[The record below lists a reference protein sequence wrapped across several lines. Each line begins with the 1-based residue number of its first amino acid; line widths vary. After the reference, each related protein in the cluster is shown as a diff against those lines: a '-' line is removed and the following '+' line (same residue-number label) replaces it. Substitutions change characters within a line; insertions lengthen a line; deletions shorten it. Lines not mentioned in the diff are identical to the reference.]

1 MSATLL
7 LTLFLFSSSSAL
19 NLGSILGIPELRSAA
34 TEAPALPEIVE
45 VVRWRQPVC
54 VMPESK
60 QVPSCAFFISKHQ
73 SEYERTSD
81 NALDTKLDA
90 LPKKTLNAGEVRSK
104 ISIDEIEP
112 SSVLQSS
119 EEILERVDA
128 QSTPALEDAV
138 NGRRSQRSFFE
149 GGRANNQLDT
159 TKPPPIFVTKVL
171 NSPTTATLV
180 ARNCWPDIG
189 VPLCEDKVA
198 KMLNALP
205 KELSTDDS
213 STMLS
218 FKLPLPSLNQ
228 TQPTVKMPKFP
239 FTLMKT
245 LHDLFFHGSVN
256 ATGDAAHFGSNLTST
271 AEPSAFGSVHKLLH
285 GPRINEF
292 VTDLSAIEK
301 KVGVEMMT
309 PFDIINAMMEDA
321 RKAKE
326 EKELAKSAAIH
337 DMIEKKHEVLQSIV
351 EKKEAAVQSLVDKS
365 QQVLDTISN
374 AAAGKKAFVQ
384 GVLDKKHEAVQ
395 GVFDKKHE
403 VVQGVLDKKQAAL
416 QAIADK
422 KNQLVDVH
430 IYQQSVI
437 ESIADKKNQLVDMK
451 QSVIESIDDKKK
463 QLVDVKQ
470 SVIDGIADKKDQL
483 VDVKQDVIASIAES
497 LSQKKDSVVQAI
509 ADKQAAI
516 KGIVEKTQSVM
527 QELIDKKVALE
538 MDIASRGQSLVQNIA
553 DKKVQLIQGIAE
565 KKQSMI
571 QHLADKKT
579 DAIKAFSD
587 KTQEIIGTVSVMK
600 PMLISSIQQNLGIAP
615 KETPFDD
622 SDFETTAATIT
633 TTAAKD
639 DEIIFQEESTDVEEV
654 PLVDERS
661 AANVSIVAESES
673 ATTTTEKFYEVINNG
688 LEGAS
693 GRSAAEIRDIKK
705 KYIASKLNHLKNLI
719 KVSAKPGIQ
728 VFLDDNIAENNIA
741 PKPNQFLTHLFSGV
755 LFNHRKPAS
764 NDSIASI
771 SSITQ
776 TAPIVTESA
785 DPVTSKQEAPEV
797 TSALPDKI
805 TSAQH
810 DSLEEDEFV
819 GELPLNSS
827 SARPPMQSLS
837 LPAFVEENEKEPDAD
852 QLEVVDDY
860 FVSGST
866 MSKEPP
872 AEVSFS
878 PSSTTEDDD
887 DEPIIIDYKP
897 TTTASPKTK
906 PIVPN
911 ADSNERPAVLTGFA
925 KPDGNGDGFVIVGDL
940 QFVDNKPNCTQGVPE
955 DAEQET
961 LQET

>member
-1 MSATLL
+1 MSATTLL

-19 NLGSILGIPELRSAA
+19 NLGSMLGIPELRSAT

-45 VVRWRQPVC
+45 IVRWRQPVC

-60 QVPSCAFFISKHQ
+60 QVPSCAYFINQHQ

-119 EEILERVDA
+119 EEILERVDE

-138 NGRRSQRSFFE
+138 NVRRSQRSFFE
-149 GGRANNQLDT
+149 GGRANNQPDT
-159 TKPPPIFVTKVL
+159 SKPPPIFVTKVL
-171 NSPTTATLV
+171 NSPTTATLL

-198 KMLNALP
+198 KMLSVLP

-213 STMLS
+213 R
-218 FKLPLPSLNQ
+218 Q
-228 TQPTVKMPKFP
+228 TQPTVKVPKFP
-239 FTLMKT
+239 FTLMKM

-256 ATGDAAHFGSNLTST
+256 ATGDAAHLESNLAST
-271 AEPSAFGSVHKLLH
+271 AEPSAFGSVQKLLDE
-285 GPRINEF
+285 PRINEF
-292 VTDLSAIEK
+292 VTNVSAIEK
-301 KVGVEMMT
+301 KVDVEMMR
-309 PFDIINAMMEDA
+309 PFDIINAMIEDA

-326 EKELAKSAAIH
+326 EKELAKSAAVH

-365 QQVLDTISN
+365 HQVLDTISN

-384 GVLDKKHEAVQ
+384 GVLDKKKDAVQ
-395 GVFDKKHE
+395 GIFDKKHE
-403 VVQGVLDKKQAAL
+403 AIQGVLKMK

-451 QSVIESIDDKKK
+451 QSVI
-463 QLVDVKQ
+463 
-470 SVIDGIADKKDQL
+470 DGIADKKNQL
-483 VDVKQDVIASIAES
+483 ADVKQGVIASIAES

-553 DKKVQLIQGIAE
+553 DKKVHLIQGIAE

-600 PMLISSIQQNLGIAP
+600 PLLISSIQQNLGIAP

-622 SDFETTAATIT
+622 SDFETTAATTT

-639 DEIIFQEESTDVEEV
+639 DEIFFQEESTDVEEV

-661 AANVSIVAESES
+661 AANSSIVAESES
-673 ATTTTEKFYEVINNG
+673 ATTTTEKFYEVVNNG
-688 LEGAS
+688 LEDAS
-693 GRSAAEIRDIKK
+693 GRSVAEIRDIKK
-705 KYIASKLNHLKNLI
+705 KYIASTLNHLKNLI

-741 PKPNQFLTHLFSGV
+741 PKPNHFLTHLFSDV
-755 LFNHRKPAS
+755 HFNHRKPAS

-771 SSITQ
+771 SSTTQ
-776 TAPIVTESA
+776 TAPTVTESA

-810 DSLEEDEFV
+810 DPLEEDEFI
-819 GELPLNSS
+819 GELPLNYS

-837 LPAFVEENEKEPDAD
+837 LPAFVEEDEKEPDAD
-852 QLEVVDDY
+852 QLQVLDDY
-860 FVSGST
+860 SVSGST
-866 MSKEPP
+866 TSKEPP
-872 AEVSFS
+872 VEVSFS
-878 PSSTTEDDD
+878 PSSTTEDDDDDD

-940 QFVDNKPNCTQGVPE
+940 QFVDNKPNCTQGVAE
-955 DAEQET
+955 DAEEET